1 MQEFIEDF
9 LQYLRGVWLKRRYI
23 IIALWLLCP
32 IGWIVVTLLPNQYT
46 AEARVYADTRSLLQ
60 PLLKGLA
67 LQTDPAQEL
76 QMMVKTLLSRSNLEK
91 IVRASDADLR
101 VNNKLEYEELLD
113 DLKEKIII
121 DKTKRE
127 NLYTISFEADSPQ
140 YVRDVVQ
147 AALDVFVE
155 NTLGEKRQD
164 TDTANSFIN
173 QQIEEYETRLI
184 EAEKRLA
191 AFKQEYT
198 AFLPGKE
205 STYYSN
211 LEGVKKKLEDTRL
224 QLSEAET
231 KLTSAR
237 AQLASEERLA
247 SQQTAKVRTE
257 FDDRIVS
264 MQTRLDDMLLR
275 YTDNHPDVIEVKR
288 QIAGLQKQKDSALT
302 VAQTPAAIASDS
314 VIYQDLKITVSQLEN
329 EVASLNVREQRYKDN
344 VSDLQDQLRQVPD
357 VEAKLTGLNR
367 NYEITKSK
375 YEDLL
380 SRRESAQ
387 ISESA
392 GKTTDDIKFRVI
404 DAPRVPLE
412 PSGPKRPLLIIGVL
426 ILALGAGVGLSLAFS
441 QINPVVSSIQ
451 QLYQQTGFPVLGVV
465 SATDSS
471 GLIKVE
477 RQKMR
482 IFVFSNILLLCCF
495 VGFMVINLLPGLHNK
510 LISILGGIGI
520 L

>member
-1 MQEFIEDF
+1 MQELIEDF

-23 IIALWLLCP
+23 LIALWVICP
-32 IGWIVVTLLPNQYT
+32 IGWIAVTLMPNQYT

-67 LQTDPAQEL
+67 IQTDPSQEL
-76 QMMVKTLLSRSNLEK
+76 AMIVKTLLSRNNLEK
-91 IVRASDADLR
+91 IARASDADVR
-101 VNNKLEYEELLD
+101 VNNSAEYDELLD
-113 DLKEKIII
+113 NLKEKIDI
-121 DKTKRE
+121 DKTRRE
-127 NLYTISFEADSPQ
+127 NLYTITFVADSPQ

-191 AFKQEYT
+191 SFKQEYT

-211 LEGVKKKLEDTRL
+211 LEGVKKLLEETRL
-224 QLSEAET
+224 ELSEAET
-231 KLTSAR
+231 KLVSAR
-237 AQLASEERLA
+237 SQLASEELLA
-247 SQQTAKVRTE
+247 SQQTARVRTE
-257 FDDRIVS
+257 FDDRIIS
-264 MQTRLDDMLLR
+264 MQTRLDDLLLR
-275 YTDNHPDVIEVKR
+275 YTERHPDVVEVQR
-288 QIAGLQKQKDSALT
+288 QIESLQKQKDNAIT
-302 VAQTPAAIASDS
+302 TAKTPAAIASES

-329 EVASLNVREQRYKDN
+329 EVASLKVREERHAEKVDT
-344 VSDLQDQLRQVPD
+344 LQEQLRQVPD

-387 ISESA
+387 ISQSA

-404 DAPRVPLE
+404 DAPRVPLV
-412 PSGPKRPLLIIGVL
+412 PSGPKRPLLIAGVL
-426 ILALGAGVGLSLAFS
+426 IFALAVGGGMSFAFS
-441 QINPVVSSIQ
+441 QINPVVSSLQ
-451 QLYQQTGFPVLGVV
+451 QLYQQTGYPVLGVV
-465 SATDSS
+465 SATESS
-471 GLIKVE
+471 GLMKIEK
-477 RQKMR
+477 RKMR
-482 IFVFSNILLLCCF
+482 LFVLSNTVLLCGF

-510 LISILGGIGI
+510 IIAGLGGVG
-520 L
+520 LL

>member
-1 MQEFIEDF
+1 MQDLIEDF

-23 IIALWLLCP
+23 LIALWIICP
-32 IGWIVVTLLPNQYT
+32 IGWVAVTLMPNQYT

-67 LQTDPAQEL
+67 IQTDPSQEL
-76 QMMVKTLLSRSNLEK
+76 AMMVKTLLSRSNLEK
-91 IVRASDADLR
+91 IARASDADVR
-101 VNNKLEYEELLD
+101 VNNSTEYDALLD
-113 DLKEKIII
+113 GLKETIEI
-121 DKTKRE
+121 DKTRRE

-191 AFKQEYT
+191 SFKQEYT

-211 LEGVKKKLEDTRL
+211 LENVKKQLEETRL

-231 KLTSAR
+231 KLVSAR
-237 AQLASEERLA
+237 AQLASEEVLA
-247 SQQTAKVRTE
+247 SQQTARVRTE
-257 FDDRIVS
+257 FDDRILA
-264 MQTRLDDMLLR
+264 MQTRLDDLLLR
-275 YTDNHPDVIEVKR
+275 YTERHPDVVEVQR
-288 QIAGLQKQKDSALT
+288 QLASLQKQKENALT
-302 VAQTPAAIASDS
+302 TAKTPAALASES
-314 VIYQDLKITVSQLEN
+314 VIYQDLKITVSQIEN
-329 EVASLNVREQRYKDN
+329 DVASLRVREQRHKEKVDN
-344 VSDLQDQLRQVPD
+344 LEEQLRQVPD

-380 SRRESAQ
+380 SRRESAL
-387 ISESA
+387 ISQSA

-404 DAPRVPLE
+404 DAPRVPIE
-412 PSGPKRPLLIIGVL
+412 PSGPKRPLLIAGVL
-426 ILALGAGVGLSLAFS
+426 IFALAVGVGLSLAFS
-441 QINPVVSSIQ
+441 QVNPVVSSIQ
-451 QLYQQTGFPVLGVV
+451 QLYQQTGYPVLGVV
-465 SATDSS
+465 SATESS
-471 GLIKVE
+471 GLLKVE
-477 RQKMR
+477 KRKMR
-482 IFVFSNILLLCCF
+482 VFVLSNAVLLCGF
-495 VGFMVINLLPGLHNK
+495 VGFMVINLLPNLHSR
-510 LISILGGIGI
+510 IITGLGG
-520 L
+520 LL

>member
-1 MQEFIEDF
+1 MQELIEDF
-9 LQYLRGVWLKRRYI
+9 LQYLRGIWLKRRYI
-23 IIALWLLCP
+23 LLALWIICP
-32 IGWIVVTLLPNQYT
+32 IGWIAVTLLPNQYT

-67 LQTDPAQEL
+67 IQTDPGQEL
-76 QMMVKTLLSRSNLEK
+76 AMMEKTLLSRGNLER
-91 IVRASDADLR
+91 IARASDADIR
-101 VNNKLEYEELLD
+101 VNSSAEYDELLD
-113 DLKEKIII
+113 DLKETIEI
-121 DKTKRE
+121 DKTRRE
-127 NLYTISFEADSPQ
+127 NLYTITFSGDPPQ

-173 QQIEEYETRLI
+173 QQIQEYEARLI

-191 AFKQEYT
+191 SFKQEYT
-198 AFLPGKE
+198 EFLPGKE
-205 STYYSN
+205 TTYYSN
-211 LEGVKKKLEDTRL
+211 LEAVKKQLEETRL
-224 QLSEAET
+224 QLSEAQT

-237 AQLASEERLA
+237 AQLASEEALA

-257 FDDRIVS
+257 FDDRILA
-264 MQTRLDDMLLR
+264 MQTRLDDLLLR
-275 YTDNHPDVIEVKR
+275 YTERHPDVIEMKR
-288 QIAGLQKQKDSALT
+288 QIASLQRQKDNAI
-302 VAQTPAAIASDS
+302 VNAKTPAAIASES

-329 EVASLNVREQRYKDN
+329 EVASLKVREQRHQEK
-344 VSDLQDQLRQVPD
+344 VESLEQRLRQVPD

-380 SRRESAQ
+380 SRRESAL

-412 PSGPKRPLLIIGVL
+412 PSGPKRPLFIAGVL
-426 ILALGAGVGLSLAFS
+426 ILALGIGVGLSFVFS
-441 QINPVVSSIQ
+441 QINPAVSSVQ
-451 QLYQQTGFPVLGVV
+451 QLYQQTGFPVFGVV
-465 SATDSS
+465 SATQSS
-471 GLIKVE
+471 GLAKIEK
-477 RQKMR
+477 RKMR
-482 IFVFSNILLLCCF
+482 VFVLSNAVLLCGF
-495 VGFMVINLLPGLHNK
+495 IGFMVINLLPNLHSK
-510 LISILGGIGI
+510 IILGLGG
-520 L
+520 LL

>member
-1 MQEFIEDF
+1 MQELIEDF
-9 LQYLRGVWLKRRYI
+9 LQYLRGIWLKRRYI
-23 IIALWLLCP
+23 LLALWIICP
-32 IGWIVVTLLPNQYT
+32 IGWIAVTLLPNQYT

-67 LQTDPAQEL
+67 IQTDPSQEL
-76 QMMVKTLLSRSNLEK
+76 AMMVKTLLSRGNLEK
-91 IVRASDADLR
+91 IARASDADVR
-101 VNNKLEYEELLD
+101 VNNSTEYDELLD
-113 DLKEKIII
+113 TLKETIEI
-121 DKTKRE
+121 DKTRRE
-127 NLYTISFEADSPQ
+127 NLYTITFSGDSPQ

-173 QQIEEYETRLI
+173 QQIQEYEARLI

-191 AFKQEYT
+191 SFKQEYT
-198 AFLPGKE
+198 EFLPGKE
-205 STYYSN
+205 TTYYSN
-211 LEGVKKKLEDTRL
+211 LEAVKKQLEETRL

-237 AQLASEERLA
+237 AQLASEEALA

-257 FDDRIVS
+257 FDDRILA
-264 MQTRLDDMLLR
+264 MQTRLDDLLLR
-275 YTDNHPDVIEVKR
+275 YTERHPDVIEMKR
-288 QIAGLQKQKDSALT
+288 QIASLQRQKDNAI
-302 VAQTPAAIASDS
+302 VNAKTPAAIASES

-329 EVASLNVREQRYKDN
+329 EVASLKVREQRHQEK
-344 VSDLQDQLRQVPD
+344 VESLEQRLRQVPD

-380 SRRESAQ
+380 SRRESAL
-387 ISESA
+387 ISQSA

-412 PSGPKRPLLIIGVL
+412 PSGPRRPLLIAAVL
-426 ILALGAGVGLSLAFS
+426 ILALGIGVGLSFVFS
-441 QINPVVSSIQ
+441 QINPAVSSVQ
-451 QLYQQTGFPVLGVV
+451 QLYQQTGFPVFGVV
-465 SATDSS
+465 SATQSS
-471 GLIKVE
+471 GLAKTE
-477 RQKMR
+477 KRKMR
-482 IFVFSNILLLCCF
+482 VFVLSNAVLLCGF
-495 VGFMVINLLPGLHNK
+495 IGFMVINLLPNLHSK
-510 LISILGGIGI
+510 IILGLGG
-520 L
+520 LL